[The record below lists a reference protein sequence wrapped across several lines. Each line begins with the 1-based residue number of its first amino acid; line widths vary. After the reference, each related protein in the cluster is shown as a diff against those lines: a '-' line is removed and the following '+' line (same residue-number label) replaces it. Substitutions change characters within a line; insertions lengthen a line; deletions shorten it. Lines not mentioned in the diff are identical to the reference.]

1 MDNLDGI
8 DKTIAS
14 GGDGLD
20 GSNNLIG
27 EEINASVLATGS
39 IFAERYKIVSE
50 GKAGGMGV
58 VYKCL
63 DMKLGQETT
72 ALKLIHP
79 RLMRSE
85 EALKRFNQEVTIS
98 RKLFHEGIVRV
109 HDIGSYSGL
118 EYFTMEW
125 LEGVSLRDV
134 IAERKKKR
142 QPFSLEET
150 NEIIH
155 SLAEALQHAHRY
167 TIHRDIKPENI
178 MLCDGNQSQV
188 KLMDFGIA
196 KMLSASELATTSM
209 QMGTPYYM
217 APEQKLDTGHVDKR
231 ADIYS
236 VGVILFELLT
246 LENTVGPELP
256 SDLNPNLP
264 KEIDDVFRKA
274 VALRPENRYADLGE
288 LATALSKIVPNKK
301 DQLREAHEKEAQL
314 KREAKLA
321 EQQKTEAAAAEEERQ
336 KEKEKKRQQAE
347 EVARINSEKER
358 LEQERK
364 QFEAEKKR
372 LKDLQKE
379 VKAGTHK
386 QGTNDNNVENAVAAD
401 HAATDAVKKSYEVDG
416 NEKPNAEQKKSAPIK
431 IIATI
436 LIMGVCLIIGYFVMQ
451 PSADKNNN
459 AVSVQTT
466 IEKKPAEVN
475 ASVKKESAV
484 NASVKKETA
493 ANADEKKAIE
503 IDLNDAIAAYNNSQY
518 DVAIRLCKS
527 VLRRDPNNSSAKK
540 YLRKATEDQD
550 NAVNNAFG
558 GKADVNKVK

>member
-20 GSNNLIG
+20 SSNNLIG
-27 EEINASVLATGS
+27 EEINASVLAAGS

-63 DMKLGQETT
+63 DMKLGQEAT

-109 HDIGSYSGL
+109 HDIGSYGGL

-178 MLCDGNQSQV
+178 MLCDGNQSHV

-288 LATALSKIVPNKK
+288 FATALSKIVPAKK
-301 DQLREAHEKEAQL
+301 DQLRDAHEKEAQL

-321 EQQKTEAAAAEEERQ
+321 EQKKKEAAAEEEKIR
-336 KEKEKKRQQAE
+336 KEEEKIKQQAE
-347 EVARINSEKER
+347 EAARINLEKER
-358 LEQERK
+358 LETERR
-364 QFEAEKKR
+364 QFEAEKQR

-379 VKAGTHK
+379 AKVGTHK
-386 QGTNDNNVENAVAAD
+386 QGENDNNVSNAVAAD
-401 HAATDAVKKSYEVDG
+401 YAETDAVKKSYKVDG

-436 LIMGVCLIIGYFVMQ
+436 LIIGVCLMIGYFVMQ

-459 AVSVQTT
+459 VVSVQTS

-475 ASVKKESAV
+475 AG
-484 NASVKKETA
+484 VKKETA
-493 ANADEKKAIE
+493 ANADASKAIE

-527 VLRRDPNNSSAKK
+527 VLRRDPSNSSAKK

-558 GKADVNKVK
+558 GKADVNKVR